1 MDTEFGL
8 VFFQRTDGKEK
19 LRVERHEDANSQQSY
34 TVGWMLGD
42 VIRNFADDE
51 VHEALHGL
59 LDRSYVGAQSDELVG
74 RLLHVIVQY
83 RKWQEH
89 GSTGSFWDAYEA
101 SEGQDNGT

>member
-8 VFFQRTDGKEK
+8 VFFERDDGKEK
-19 LRVERHEDANSQQSY
+19 RRVERHEDANSQQSY

-59 LDRSYVGAQSDELVG
+59 LERSYVGGQSDELVG
-74 RLLHVIVQY
+74 RLLHVICQY

-89 GSTGSFWDAYEA
+89 GSTGSFWDACEA
-101 SEGQDNGT
+101 EKEPGNGT

>member
-1 MDTEFGL
+1 MEREFDLEFSERWG
-8 VFFQRTDGKEK
+8 GKLKRK
-19 LRVERHEDANSQQSY
+19 LIRNEEASRCHSY

-59 LDRSYVGAQSDELVG
+59 LERSYVGGQSDELVG

-89 GSTGSFWDAYEA
+89 GSTGSFWDACEA
-101 SEGQDNGT
+101 SEGSGNGM